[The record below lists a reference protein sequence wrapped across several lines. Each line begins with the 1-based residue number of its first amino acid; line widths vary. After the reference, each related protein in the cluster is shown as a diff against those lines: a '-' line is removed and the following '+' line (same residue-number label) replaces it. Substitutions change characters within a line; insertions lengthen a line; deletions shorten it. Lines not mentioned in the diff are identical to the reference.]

1 MTSIRALLAYNMKSQ
16 RRRLGISQERLAE
29 RVKTSMHY
37 IAQIEQKNKFPSP
50 DMIERIAA
58 ALEIDTPQLFSMIP
72 FTDEAAKLFR
82 EGVLSDLEAAITQA
96 VDLRLAEFKKLD

>member
-1 MTSIRALLAYNMKSQ
+1 MKKQ
-16 RRRLGISQERLAE
+16 RRVLGISQEGLAE
-29 RVKTSMHY
+29 RIKTSAHY

-72 FTDEAAKLFR
+72 FADDAAKRFR
-82 EGVLSDLEAAITQA
+82 EGVLSDLETAITQA
-96 VDLRLAEFKKLD
+96 VDLRLAEFKKLG